1 MGIIRLLYVDDE
13 ASCLKLV
20 KIFLE
25 ETDEF
30 AVDTAGSVKEAI
42 KKLASGH
49 YDALISDYSMPET
62 DGLEFLHM
70 VREKDDSI
78 PFILFSGRSREEVV
92 IEAYNGGASFFV
104 QKGDD
109 LDPQFIELAHKVRQA
124 VARHKAEEDLRTR
137 DLQARMAVDLARIAS
152 WEFDVRTN
160 LFQFDDIF
168 LELLG
173 TTAEREGGHTMDTE
187 TYLREFVHPDDL
199 QRSVEFI
206 GSGPGEWTTEYKQ
219 TEHRMIRRDGEVR
232 KIRVRVGL
240 QKDSFGNVIK
250 VVGVTQDIT
259 DRC

>member
-1 MGIIRLLYVDDE
+1 MIRLLYVDDE

-25 ETDEF
+25 ETGEF
-30 AVDTAGSVKEAI
+30 AVDTVTSVREAMN
-42 KKLASGH
+42 KLASGN
-49 YDALISDYSMPET
+49 YDALISDYSMPES
-62 DGLEFLHM
+62 DGLEFLHL

-124 VARHKAEEDLRTR
+124 VARHKAEEELRTR
-137 DLQARMAVDLARIAS
+137 QLQARMAIDMARIAS
-152 WEFDVRTN
+152 WEFDLRTN
-160 LFQFDDIF
+160 MFQFDDIF

-187 TYLREFVHPDDL
+187 TYLREFVHPDDREL
-199 QRSVEFI
+199 AIEFMNR
-206 GSGPGEWTTEYKQ
+206 GAGEWSSEFQ
-219 TEHRMIRRDGEVR
+219 QIEHRMIRRDGAVR
-232 KIRVRVGL
+232 KLRVRVGL
-240 QKDSFGNVIK
+240 LKDSLGNVIK
-250 VVGVTQDIT
+250 VVGVNQDIT
-259 DRC
+259 DQQ